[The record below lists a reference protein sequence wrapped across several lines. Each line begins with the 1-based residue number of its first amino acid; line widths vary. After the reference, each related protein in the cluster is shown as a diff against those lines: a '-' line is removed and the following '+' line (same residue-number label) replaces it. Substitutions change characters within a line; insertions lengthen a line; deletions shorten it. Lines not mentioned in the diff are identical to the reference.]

1 MTDIDPANFF
11 EYQCLEFGQEPAMN
25 SMSLPPVVRVWKM
38 TSLYGKTE
46 RPGPCG
52 GGHRVT
58 GVPIARCTVQPYI
71 YPYYHT
77 DTIPV
82 RTYQKPI
89 IF

>member
-11 EYQCLEFGQEPAMN
+11 EYQRLEFGQEPAMN

-52 GGHRVT
+52 GAT
-58 GVPIARCTVQPYI
+58 G
-71 YPYYHT
+71 
-77 DTIPV
+77 
-82 RTYQKPI
+82 
-89 IF
+89 